1 MTGDNNEARVSS
13 SDSATSNDAS
23 QTRQR
28 RKRKWDQPAEQL
40 VAAGVAFPQLLPL
53 GNNTLNVP
61 AMGPLLQTLSVPLA
75 VAKLNQA
82 KMQDELIIAREIVIN
97 DAEASL
103 RHKLTRRS
111 TQEEIQRSTGAV
123 VITRGKYRP
132 PNAPPDGEKPLYLH
146 ISAAAHLKETTERI
160 LAVDRAAAMIEEMM
174 KHKSNSQV
182 GSAGLPTAK
191 MQSTCVYLGFDADP
205 SSNVAARIR
214 GPNDQY
220 INHIMNETGATV
232 VLKGR
237 GSGSLEQ
244 HGEDAQLPLHL
255 LLSSS
260 NPKSIDDAKRL
271 AENLMDT
278 ISVEFGASRV
288 SSSKVYGAVPPPQQ
302 LLSGAPGSGLIPS
315 YGLMTSVPVTTPPK
329 TVSPFPV
336 TPATSLYPQFPV
348 MQPLGI
354 SNGGHFQPSP
364 VTYLQP
370 MAGGTSY
377 SGYAGI
383 YPQATPLQQVAQV
396 LKQSISP
403 AISTVPPTMLTATSL
418 SNPSDISRKEKERRP
433 PQRRKFQELPAD
445 CNVPAKPKQLELA
458 LSGEVAPKN
467 VVEEPTA
474 NRVRSPP
481 SPRSVMPPPPPK
493 TITPPPSKTI
503 SPPSSR
509 SMRPPPSPSKT
520 LSPLSSKTM
529 PPPPPR
535 FTPTAQP
542 SRSQEDNH
550 ITVKKPNPVPDT
562 LIKLMEYGDDED
574 DDDDPDETLTIRS

>member
-1 MTGDNNEARVSS
+1 MTGDNNEARVSP

-23 QTRQR
+23 RTRQR

-40 VAAGVAFPQLLPL
+40 VAAGVAFPQLLSL

-61 AMGPLLQTLSVPLA
+61 AVMPLLQTL
-75 VAKLNQA
+75 NQS
-82 KMQDELIIAREIVIN
+82 KIQDELIIAREIVIN

-103 RHKLTRRS
+103 RHKLTKRS
-111 TQEEIQRSTGAV
+111 TQEEIQRCTDAV

-182 GSAGLPTAK
+182 MSVGLPTAK
-191 MQSTCVYLGFDADP
+191 MHSTCVYLGFEADP

-232 VLKGR
+232 GLRGR
-237 GSGSLEQ
+237 GSGSLENQ
-244 HGEDAQLPLHL
+244 HGEDAQLPLHI

-260 NPKSIDDAKRL
+260 NPKSIDNAKRL

-288 SSSKVYGAVPPPQQ
+288 TSSKLYGAVPPPQQ
-302 LLSGAPGSGLIPS
+302 LLSGAPGSEKEQWPNLIS
-315 YGLMTSVPVTTPPK
+315 TCGLMTSIPITAPPK
-329 TVSPFPV
+329 AVSPFPV
-336 TPATSLYPQFPV
+336 TPSTSLYPQFPI

-354 SNGGHFQPSP
+354 SNGGHLQPSP
-364 VTYLQP
+364 VSYLQP

-403 AISTVPPTMLTATSL
+403 VVSTVPPTMLTAASV
-418 SNPSDISRKEKERRP
+418 SNPSDISSTEKERRP
-433 PQRRKFQELPAD
+433 PQKRKFQELPAD
-445 CNVPAKPKQLELA
+445 CKVPAKPKQLELA
-458 LSGEVAPKN
+458 MSGEVAPKN
-467 VVEEPTA
+467 VVEEPSA

-493 TITPPPSKTI
+493 TLTPPPSQTVSPLSSISMLPPPPPSKTA
-503 SPPSSR
+503 
-509 SMRPPPSPSKT
+509 
-520 LSPLSSKTM
+520 SPLSSKSM
-529 PPPPPR
+529 LPPPPR
-535 FTPTAQP
+535 LTSTTQP
-542 SRSQEDNH
+542 SRLQEGNH
-550 ITVKKPNPVPDT
+550 ITVMKPNPVPDT

-574 DDDDPDETLTIRS
+574 DDDDPDETLTVGS

>member
-1 MTGDNNEARVSS
+1 MTEDNDDARVSPSNS
-13 SDSATSNDAS
+13 STTNDTSR
-23 QTRQR
+23 TRQR

-40 VAAGVAFPQLLPL
+40 VAAGVVFPQLLPL
-53 GNNTLNVP
+53 GNTMNVP
-61 AMGPLLQTLSVPLA
+61 SMSPLLQTLSVPPPGPK
-75 VAKLNQA
+75 VNQP
-82 KMQDELIIAREIVIN
+82 KIQDELIIAREIVIN

-103 RHKLTRRS
+103 RHKLTKRS
-111 TQEEIQRSTGAV
+111 TQEDIQRSTGAV

-146 ISAAAHLKETTERI
+146 ISAAAQLNETTERI

-174 KHKSNSQV
+174 KQKSISQV
-182 GSAGLPTAK
+182 GSVGLPTVK
-191 MQSTCVYLGFDADP
+191 MQSTCVYLGFEADP

-232 VLKGR
+232 VLRGR
-237 GSGSLEQ
+237 GSGSLENQ
-244 HGEDAQLPLHL
+244 HGEEAQLPLHL
-255 LLSSS
+255 LLSGS
-260 NPKSIDDAKRL
+260 NPKTIDDAKRL

-302 LLSGAPGSGLIPS
+302 LLSGAPGSEKEQTPNLTS
-315 YGLMTSVPVTTPPK
+315 TYGLMTSIPIAAPPS

-354 SNGGHFQPSP
+354 SNGGHLHPSP
-364 VTYLQP
+364 VSYLHP
-370 MAGGTSY
+370 VAGGTSY

-403 AISTVPPTMLTATSL
+403 VISTVPPTMLTATSL
-418 SNPSDISRKEKERRP
+418 STPSDISSKEKERHP
-433 PQRRKFQELPAD
+433 PRKRKFQELPAD
-445 CNVPAKPKQLELA
+445 CKVPAKAKQQSELA
-458 LSGEVAPKN
+458 MTGDVTPKN
-467 VVEEPTA
+467 IVEEPLA

-493 TITPPPSKTI
+493 TITPPPSKTV
-503 SPPSSR
+503 SPQSSR
-509 SMRPPPSPSKT
+509 SMLPPPPPSKIM
-520 LSPLSSKTM
+520 SPVSSKSM
-529 PPPPPR
+529 LPPPPR

-542 SRSQEDNH
+542 SRLQDNH
-550 ITVKKPNPVPDT
+550 ITVKKPSPVPDT
-562 LIKLMEYGDDED
+562 LIKLMEYGDDGDDED
-574 DDDDPDETLTIRS
+574 Y

>member
-1 MTGDNNEARVSS
+1 MTDKCDEARVPP
-13 SDSATSNDAS
+13 SDSATTNDAS
-23 QTRQR
+23 RTRQR

-40 VAAGVAFPQLLPL
+40 VAAGVVLPRL
-53 GNNTLNVP
+53 GNAAINVP
-61 AMGPLLQTLSVPLA
+61 PAATNTVAPFFQTPLP
-75 VAKLNQA
+75 KLI
-82 KMQDELIIAREIVIN
+82 QDELTIAREIVIN

-103 RHKLTRRS
+103 RHKLTKRS

-174 KHKSNSQV
+174 KQKTNSQV
-182 GSAGLPTAK
+182 GLVGSPTVK
-191 MQSTCVYLGFDADP
+191 MLNTCVYLGFEADP

-232 VLKGR
+232 VLRGR
-237 GSGSLEQ
+237 GSGNLENQ
-244 HGEDAQLPLHL
+244 HGEEAQQPLHL

-302 LLSGAPGSGLIPS
+302 LLAGAPIPETAQKPNLSSS
-315 YGLMTSVPVTTPPK
+315 YGLMTSPNAVN
-329 TVSPFPV
+329 PFPV
-336 TPATSLYPQFPV
+336 PPATTTLYPQFPV
-348 MQPLGI
+348 FQPPGI
-354 SNGGHFQPSP
+354 SNGGHLRPSP
-364 VTYLQP
+364 VSYLQP
-370 MAGGTSY
+370 AAGGTSY

-396 LKQSISP
+396 LKQSVTP
-403 AISTVPPTMLTATSL
+403 VVSTVPPTLLTSAAL
-418 SNPSDISRKEKERRP
+418 SKPSGIPSKETERRP
-433 PQRRKFQELPAD
+433 PQKRKFQELPAD
-445 CNVPAKPKQLELA
+445 CKVPAKSKEKSESA
-458 LSGEVAPKN
+458 MAGEVAPKN
-467 VVEEPTA
+467 IREPTA
-474 NRVRSPP
+474 NGVGSLPSQRSM
-481 SPRSVMPPPPPK
+481 MPPPPPK
-493 TITPPPSKTI
+493 TIQPPPSRDV

-509 SMRPPPSPSKT
+509 
-520 LSPLSSKTM
+520 TM
-529 PPPPPR
+529 LPPPPR
-535 FTPTAQP
+535 FTPSKQP
-542 SRSQEDNH
+542 PAPRLQEDQ
-550 ITVKKPNPVPDT
+550 ITIKKPNPVPDT
-562 LIKLMEYGDDED
+562 LIKLMEYGDDD
-574 DDDDPDETLTIRS
+574 DDDED

>member
-1 MTGDNNEARVSS
+1 MTEDNDEARVSPSNS
-13 SDSATSNDAS
+13 STTNDAS
-23 QTRQR
+23 RTRQR

-40 VAAGVAFPQLLPL
+40 VAAGVVFPQLLPL
-53 GNNTLNVP
+53 GNTMNVP
-61 AMGPLLQTLSVPLA
+61 SMPPLLQTRSVPLA
-75 VAKLNQA
+75 VPKVNQP
-82 KMQDELIIAREIVIN
+82 KIQDEVIIAREIVIN

-103 RHKLTRRS
+103 RHKLTKRS

-146 ISAAAHLKETTERI
+146 ISAAAQLKETTERI

-174 KHKSNSQV
+174 KQKSISQIGSV
-182 GSAGLPTAK
+182 GLQTVK
-191 MQSTCVYLGFDADP
+191 MLSTCVYLGFEADP

-232 VLKGR
+232 VLRGR
-237 GSGSLEQ
+237 GSGSLENQ
-244 HGEDAQLPLHL
+244 HGDEAQLPLHL
-255 LLSSS
+255 LLSGS

-302 LLSGAPGSGLIPS
+302 LISGAPGSDQENQILIS
-315 YGLMTSVPVTTPPK
+315 TYGLMTSIPITAPPYA
-329 TVSPFPV
+329 VSSFPV

-348 MQPLGI
+348 MQSLGI
-354 SNGGHFQPSP
+354 SNGGPSQS
-364 VTYLQP
+364 V
-370 MAGGTSY
+370 AGGTSY

-403 AISTVPPTMLTATSL
+403 VISTVPPTMLTATSL
-418 SNPSDISRKEKERRP
+418 STPSDISSQEQERRP
-433 PQRRKFQELPAD
+433 PRKRKFQELPAD
-445 CNVPAKPKQLELA
+445 CKVPAKDKQQSELA
-458 LSGEVAPKN
+458 MTGDVTPSA
-467 VVEEPTA
+467 T
-474 NRVRSPP
+474 RVRSPP
-481 SPRSVMPPPPPK
+481 SPRS
-493 TITPPPSKTI
+493 
-503 SPPSSR
+503 
-509 SMRPPPSPSKT
+509 
-520 LSPLSSKTM
+520 
-529 PPPPPR
+529 
-535 FTPTAQP
+535 
-542 SRSQEDNH
+542 DNH

-562 LIKLMEYGDDED
+562 LIKLMEYGDGED